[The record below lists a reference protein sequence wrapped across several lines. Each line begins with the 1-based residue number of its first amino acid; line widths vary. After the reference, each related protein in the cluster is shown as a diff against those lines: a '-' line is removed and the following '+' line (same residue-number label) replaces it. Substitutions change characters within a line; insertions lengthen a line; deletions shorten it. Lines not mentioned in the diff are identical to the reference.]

1 MSNFDRPTPQI
12 LQLFDCQMRTP
23 SDRILFH
30 LKTRGPAETLAL
42 ATALGISRQ
51 AALQHLERLVADG
64 LVGHAD
70 ERRGVGR
77 PRRIWSLTDNAQ
89 ARFPDTHA
97 QLTLE
102 MLDAIRAEF
111 GEAGV
116 ERLIV
121 RREQATARAYAGA
134 LAPAQGLAA
143 RVARLAEIRTA
154 EGYMAEWS
162 SDPGGG
168 FLLVENHCPI
178 CAAAAACQGF
188 CRAELAVFREV
199 LGPGVSVE
207 RAEHI
212 LTGAR
217 RCAYRITELVTPQE
231 AAA

>member
-1 MSNFDRPTPQI
+1 
-12 LQLFDCQMRTP
+12 MRTP
-23 SDRILFH
+23 ADRILFQ

-42 ATALGISRQ
+42 ASALGISRQ

-77 PRRIWSLTDNAQ
+77 PRRIWSLTDAAQ

-102 MLDAIRAEF
+102 MLDAVRTEF

-116 ERLIV
+116 DRLIA
-121 RREQATARAYAGA
+121 RREQATARAYAAA
-134 LAPAQGLAA
+134 LAATGTLEA
-143 RVARLAEIRTA
+143 RVARLAELRTA

-188 CRAELAVFREV
+188 CRAELQVFREV
-199 LGPGVSVE
+199 LGPGVAVE

-212 LTGAR
+212 LAGAR
-217 RCAYRITELVTPQE
+217 RCAYRITSAERRP
-231 AAA
+231 AAAA